1 MGRGRFCGVGFVG
14 KKKGRLSRKD
24 ELWVVEL
31 LLRVLFLL
39 FCYFIVFVCEGVCMG
54 DKPLPSF
61 NSIVV
66 FYVQRVSV
74 FCE

>member
-1 MGRGRFCGVGFVG
+1 MG
-14 KKKGRLSRKD
+14 KKKVRLSLKD
-24 ELWVVEL
+24 SGWRNGY
-31 LLRVLFLL
+31 LRVLFLI
-39 FCYFIVFVCEGVCMG
+39 FCYFIVFVCEGVCKG
-54 DKPLPSF
+54 DKPLSFF